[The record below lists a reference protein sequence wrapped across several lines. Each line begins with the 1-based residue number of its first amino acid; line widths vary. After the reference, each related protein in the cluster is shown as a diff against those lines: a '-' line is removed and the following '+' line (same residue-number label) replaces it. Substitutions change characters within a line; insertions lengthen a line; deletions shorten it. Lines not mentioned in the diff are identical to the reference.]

1 MLRSAGAFR
10 LNHGFKPMVPKMWRS
25 FLGLVPFVLLL
36 ACNGAPGPAGPAT
49 GGAESAGDAGARSTP
64 PADASGSNLGD
75 EAGGAAGTSDAA
87 TAESG
92 SSSDA
97 AARPANIALEVE
109 GAVTSIL
116 VSPEA
121 LTPAFSSAI
130 VDYYVRCSSG
140 TNAITLAVGTAT
152 GSSTV
157 VLDVV
162 EDQAVVVEGQYWIRC
177 LPHDFPT
184 ITVTTHSGAGAPT
197 PGWYLLNS
205 GVYAAALDTNGTPV
219 WYTRGGTSV
228 IDVDALTPNTISF
241 MPDATAPFGYGSTA
255 FAIHDLAAGTVATVT
270 AVGSSTDDHELR
282 LLPNG
287 DYLLLTYPFES
298 GVDLTG
304 LQTFGAGETIPDCEI
319 QEVDP
324 TGRLVW
330 SWRATDHIDPVLE
343 SLAPD
348 TNTILGQSVVDVY
361 HCNAIDVDSSG
372 NLLLSARHT
381 NAVFYIDRATG
392 DVVWKLGG
400 SEYSK
405 DGANYLRIVDDPE
418 TAFSLQHDA
427 RFLPNGDIS
436 LFDDHGAGSGVARGV
451 EYALD
456 HDADVATVAWQ
467 FLGIAAS
474 AAEGSCRRYADGETV
489 IGWGYNTTDSR
500 VVTEVNA
507 AGDDVLD
514 IAFTPNTASYR
525 AIKVPLSQ
533 LDVSLL
539 RSTVAQ

>member
-1 MLRSAGAFR
+1 MIPAI
-10 LNHGFKPMVPKMWRS
+10 WR
-25 FLGLVPFVLLL
+25 VLLALL
-36 ACNGAPGPAGPAT
+36 ALLSIVLGMACSGASDPAGPGT
-49 GGAESAGDAGARSTP
+49 GGSAGDAGARPAP
-64 PADASGSNLGD
+64 PDDAGASNLGD
-75 EAGGAAGTSDAA
+75 EAGSDAGTGDAA
-87 TAESG
+87 TAEGG
-92 SSSDA
+92 SSPDA
-97 AARPANIALEVE
+97 GPRPANIVLDAG
-109 GAVTSIL
+109 GAVTSI
-116 VSPEA
+116 VVTPEP
-121 LTPAFSSAI
+121 LTPAFSSTI
-130 VDYYVRCSSG
+130 DDYYVRCSPG
-140 TNAITLAVGTAT
+140 TNAITLTVGTAS

-157 VLDVV
+157 ALDVV
-162 EDQAVVVEGQYWIRC
+162 EDQAVVVMDQYWIRC

-184 ITVTTHSGAGAPT
+184 ITVTPYPDAGAPT

-205 GVYAAALDTNGTPV
+205 GVYAVALDTNGTPV
-219 WYTRGGTSV
+219 WYTRGTSV

-241 MPDATAPFGYGSTA
+241 MPDGTTPFGYGSTE
-255 FAIHDLAAGTVATVT
+255 FAIHGLAGGAVAVVT

-287 DYLLLTYPFES
+287 DYLLLTYPFQS

-304 LQTFGAGETIPDCEI
+304 LQDFGAGETIPDCEI

-330 SWRATDHIDPVLE
+330 SWRALDHIDPVLE
-343 SLAPD
+343 SIEPD

-381 NAVFYIDRATG
+381 NAVFYIDRTSG

-400 SEYSK
+400 SAYSK
-405 DGANYLRIVDDPE
+405 DGASYVRIVGDPE
-418 TAFSLQHDA
+418 TSFSLQHDA

-436 LFDDHGAGSGVARGV
+436 LFDDHGAGAGVARGV

-456 HDADVATVAWQ
+456 HDEDVASVVWQ

-489 IGWGYNTTDSR
+489 IGWGYNTADAR

-525 AIKVPLSQ
+525 AVKVPPSQ

-539 RSTVAQ
+539 RSSVAQ

>member
-1 MLRSAGAFR
+1 M
-10 LNHGFKPMVPKMWRS
+10 
-25 FLGLVPFVLLL
+25 L
-36 ACNGAPGPAGPAT
+36 ACTGTPTGAGPAGPRT
-49 GGAESAGDAGARSTP
+49 GGEGGASDAGAGSTLA
-64 PADASGSNLGD
+64 ADATAQSGSSLGN
-75 EAGGAAGTSDAA
+75 EAGADGAASDAA

-97 AARPANIALEVE
+97 AARPANIPVELE

-116 VSPEA
+116 GSPEP
-121 LTPAFSSAI
+121 LTPAFSST
-130 VDYYVRCSSG
+130 VYDYYVRCSWG
-140 TNAITLAVGTAT
+140 TNAITLTVATAS
-152 GSSTV
+152 GSSAV
-157 VLDVV
+157 ALDVV
-162 EDQAVVVEGQYWIRC
+162 EDQAVIVDGQYWIRC
-177 LPHDFPT
+177 LPHDFPA
-184 ITVTTHSGAGAPT
+184 ITVTTHPDAGAPT
-197 PGWYLLNS
+197 PGWYLVNS
-205 GVYAAALDTNGTPV
+205 GVYATALDTNGTPV
-219 WYTRGGTSV
+219 WYSRGNSV

-241 MPDATAPFGYGSTA
+241 MPNATAPFGYGSTE
-255 FAIHDLAAGTVATVT
+255 FAIHSLATGTVATIT
-270 AVGSSTDDHELR
+270 TVGSPTDDHDLR

-287 DYLLLTYPFES
+287 DYLLLTYPLES

-304 LQTFGAGETIPDCEI
+304 LQTFGEGETMADCEI

-330 SWRATDHIDPVLE
+330 SWRASDHIDPVRE
-343 SLAPD
+343 SMAPGTD
-348 TNTILGQSVVDVY
+348 TILGQSIVDVY

-372 NLLLSARHT
+372 NLLLSARH
-381 NAVFYIDRATG
+381 ADAIFYIDRTAG
-392 DVVWKLGG
+392 HIVWKLGG
-400 SEYSK
+400 SDYSK
-405 DGANYLRIVDDPE
+405 DGADYLQIVDDPE
-418 TAFSLQHDA
+418 TSFSLQHDA

-456 HDADVATVAWQ
+456 HEKDVATVAWQ

-500 VVTEVNA
+500 VVTEVNT
-507 AGDDVLD
+507 AGEEELD

-533 LDVSLL
+533 LDVNLL